1 MTDGGHSGGGFPCGA
16 AGNGDGATALP
27 RFTRERLRSPDYAAL
42 AAALATALRT
52 AGLPAG
58 PDRSERLAGALT
70 VMRATT
76 IAQLHACALA
86 TMVSGPSQI
95 DAFERVFNEMFRAGP
110 SGPRRPEVTAPQ
122 QNMIVESAE
131 RADGSAEEESQA
143 PGPDELPPELA
154 GLDDALSNGGA
165 REREAE
171 SPADDESADG
181 LPAVRRVASM
191 TERLR
196 ERDFAQLSL
205 TELAQLATLMR
216 ELVIAVPPRRTR
228 RYRPKKDGARL
239 DMRRT
244 MRQAT
249 RTGGEPVRIA
259 RRAVRSRQ
267 RRLVVLC
274 DISGSMEPYAR
285 AILQLMYVAAR
296 SSGAVG
302 GGGSGFSGPSR
313 DATRPRTEVF
323 TFATRLTRLT
333 PFLASASPETML
345 AKAGEAAPDWA
356 GGTRIGAALRDF
368 NDRYGVRGMARG
380 AIVLI
385 ISDGWETGDPAL
397 LGVQMARLH
406 RIAYRIVWANPRT
419 QSERYRPE
427 VGGMAAAW
435 PYCDAVVSAHNFEA
449 LGDLLEALRAPRLHR
464 PSFVPPAST
473 AKEAGGA
480 VGRHA
485 DWHADQRRSRP
496 GVQPSGLI
504 AQPPHGGE
512 SAGLAD
518 QEINEAAEA
527 GQQAVDPERGQ
538 RPLLGEVPG
547 EEADRQISADEGQ
560 QAAHNDLS
568 VDAVAERAGEV
579 GDLQHPGREDH
590 RRRQQE

>member
-1 MTDGGHSGGGFPCGA
+1 MTD
-16 AGNGDGATALP
+16 TAL
-27 RFTRERLRSPDYAAL
+27 SPDYAAL

-86 TMVSGPSQI
+86 TMVSGPNQI
-95 DAFERVFNEMFRAGP
+95 DAFERVFHELFGTGVAGP
-110 SGPRRPEVTAPQ
+110 RQTEVTAPQ
-122 QNMIVESAE
+122 QNMLVESAE
-131 RADGSAEEESQA
+131 RADGSEEDDARAASA
-143 PGPDELPPELA
+143 DELPPELA
-154 GLDDALSNGGA
+154 GLDEALSAGETQEGDSSGDD
-165 REREAE
+165 EAE
-171 SPADDESADG
+171 DG
-181 LPAVRRVASM
+181 VPAVRRVAST

-196 ERDFAQLSL
+196 ERDFAQL
-205 TELAQLATLMR
+205 TPAELAQLAALMR

-259 RRAVRSRQ
+259 RRAVRTRQ

-296 SSGAVG
+296 SSGSAG
-302 GGGSGFSGPSR
+302 GGGSGFSGPSG

-333 PFLASASPETML
+333 PFLTAASPETML

-356 GGTRIGAALRDF
+356 GGTRIGAALREF
-368 NDRYGVRGMARG
+368 NDRYGMRGMARG
-380 AIVLI
+380 AVVLI
-385 ISDGWETGDPAL
+385 ISDGWETGDPVE
-397 LGVQMARLH
+397 LGAQMARLH
-406 RIAYRIVWANPRT
+406 RVAYRIVWANPRT
-419 QSERYRPE
+419 QSDRYRPE

-449 LGDLLEALRAPRLHR
+449 LDELLTALRAPRVHR
-464 PSFVPPAST
+464 PSYVPPLVG
-473 AKEAGGA
+473 AG
-480 VGRHA
+480 
-485 DWHADQRRSRP
+485 
-496 GVQPSGLI
+496 
-504 AQPPHGGE
+504 
-512 SAGLAD
+512 
-518 QEINEAAEA
+518 
-527 GQQAVDPERGQ
+527 
-538 RPLLGEVPG
+538 
-547 EEADRQISADEGQ
+547 
-560 QAAHNDLS
+560 
-568 VDAVAERAGEV
+568 
-579 GDLQHPGREDH
+579 
-590 RRRQQE
+590 

>member
-1 MTDGGHSGGGFPCGA
+1 MIDGVRP
-16 AGNGDGATALP
+16 
-27 RFTRERLRSPDYAAL
+27 PDYAAL
-42 AAALATALRT
+42 AASLAAALRT

-58 PDRSERLAGALT
+58 PDRGERLAGALT

-86 TMVSGPSQI
+86 TMVSGPNQV
-95 DAFERVFNEMFRAGP
+95 DTFERVFNEMFGSGVA
-110 SGPRRPEVTAPQ
+110 GPRRPEVTAPQ

-131 RADGSAEEESQA
+131 RTDGSEEEEA
-143 PGPDELPPELA
+143 RAADRDELPPELA
-154 GLDDALSNGGA
+154 GLDEALPGGEA
-165 REREAE
+165 RDQEAE
-171 SPADDESADG
+171 PSADDESEDSV
-181 LPAVRRVASM
+181 PAVRRVASM

-196 ERDFAQLSL
+196 ERDFAQL
-205 TELAQLATLMR
+205 TPAELAQLAVLMR
-216 ELVIAVPPRRTR
+216 QLVIAVPPRRTR

-259 RRAVRSRQ
+259 RRAVRLRQ

-296 SSGAVG
+296 SSGAAG

-333 PFLASASPETML
+333 PFLAAASPETML

-356 GGTRIGAALRDF
+356 GGTRMGAALRDF

-380 AIVLI
+380 AVVLI

-397 LGVQMARLH
+397 LGAQMARLH

-449 LGDLLEALRAPRLHR
+449 LDDLLAALRAPRAHR
-464 PSFVPPAST
+464 SSYVPPTVPPTPNAAPRDPAAASAGTGTGPGAAATAPMSLPITQNLGRRWSPWRST
-473 AKEAGGA
+473 A
-480 VGRHA
+480 
-485 DWHADQRRSRP
+485 
-496 GVQPSGLI
+496 
-504 AQPPHGGE
+504 
-512 SAGLAD
+512 
-518 QEINEAAEA
+518 
-527 GQQAVDPERGQ
+527 
-538 RPLLGEVPG
+538 
-547 EEADRQISADEGQ
+547 
-560 QAAHNDLS
+560 
-568 VDAVAERAGEV
+568 
-579 GDLQHPGREDH
+579 
-590 RRRQQE
+590 